1 MSKKRNRESTVQDVE
16 DNKSVYCSKCGQ
28 QMLDKENCPN
38 QGCANYNKKEPAK
51 GSIADDVLD
60 APIDLENDNT
70 V

>member
-1 MSKKRNRESTVQDVE
+1 
-16 DNKSVYCSKCGQ
+16 
-28 QMLDKENCPN
+28 MLDKENCPN